1 MPGAARG
8 TVWQMWLLLPPS
20 REPGQQKHR
29 SCSAFTL
36 QRIPA
41 PLAQGWEQA
50 PSLPQETPAI
60 AQSHIQEMPARVWPD
75 PALLVAPSASSTR
88 APRPFWLLGDSMHPR
103 LELRPTLA
111 GAPPCFCSLSK
122 IQGKGEKRATASW
135 GSRLLPLL
143 DTGGIALL

>member
-1 MPGAARG
+1 MPGSARG

-50 PSLPQETPAI
+50 PSLPQETPGI
-60 AQSHIQEMPARVWPD
+60 ARSHIQEMPARVWPD
-75 PALLVAPSASSTR
+75 PALLVAPSASRQEERSVPQPRGVAGCFLSST
-88 APRPFWLLGDSMHPR
+88 PEVLLWFKILGLDS
-103 LELRPTLA
+103 
-111 GAPPCFCSLSK
+111 S
-122 IQGKGEKRATASW
+122 
-135 GSRLLPLL
+135 GSAFSLPLQH
-143 DTGGIALL
+143 DGEQSA